1 MDDEVA
7 KESRKYGTQTGVD
20 GNEVIQKNLWA
31 ENGPAQVLFL
41 LFFFLTKYISMP
53 STTKQKR
60 DTLKNCSV
68 FWEKKPLTQIFT
80 FLTIILL
87 LNAELT
93 CHVDKKHF

>member
-7 KESRKYGTQTGVD
+7 EESRKYGIQTGVD

-31 ENGPAQVLFL
+31 ENDPAQVLFL
-41 LFFFLTKYISMP
+41 LFFLTKYISMP